1 MTCVQSP
8 SLPPALE
15 QGERG
20 RVTQKL
26 GRSQIDWEV
35 NPHFGQPRGGEG
47 AGRFCREERMEQLTF
62 QGPEA
67 STAHCG
73 PSVQVSGRNRLVLSE
88 TPAQPPA
95 FPNNGWIQPG

>member
-8 SLPPALE
+8 SLLGALE

-35 NPHFGQPRGGEG
+35 NAHFGEPRGGEG
-47 AGRFCREERMEQLTF
+47 AGRFYREERTEQLTF
-62 QGPEA
+62 QSPEA
-67 STAHCG
+67 STACCG
-73 PSVQVSGRNRLVLSE
+73 PSVQVSGMKRLV
-88 TPAQPPA
+88 
-95 FPNNGWIQPG
+95 